1 MVQYILGW
9 LIGASLAV
17 LYRQARDTQRLG
29 SCEMIIIISGHFYK
43 RARIYDNDD
52 MKMRVYIY
60 LCVYAIVIKT
70 TKQGRRFLNGN
81 HAKHPAAKQALLCI
95 GQSKIN
101 RKT

>member
-1 MVQYILGW
+1 MHGGLFQISSINFW
-9 LIGASLAV
+9 CPSASLATAGK
-17 LYRQARDTQRLG
+17 QTEWQTGMG

-70 TKQGRRFLNGN
+70 TKQGDLV
-81 HAKHPAAKQALLCI
+81 
-95 GQSKIN
+95 
-101 RKT
+101 